1 MFIIFQKKL
10 KIFNSNKFHILYN
23 RIYFFDKFA
32 DENQK

>member
-10 KIFNSNKFHILYN
+10 IIFNLIKFLILYN